1 MEDAE
6 IVDLYWSREE
16 RAIKET
22 DRKYGRMLYI
32 LSDRI
37 LRSPEDAE
45 ECLNDAY
52 VSAWNSMPSN
62 RPTYLG
68 SYIAKINR
76 NLSLN
81 RYERDLAQK
90 RGGNVVIT
98 ELSDCIPGEDPEEM
112 LRGEEIRRIL
122 NRFLEG
128 IDKEKRVVFVK
139 RYFFSE
145 SLAEISAAT
154 GLSEGKIKSILFRLR
169 QRLKQELK
177 EVEL

>member
-16 RAIKET
+16 RAIQET

-68 SYIAKINR
+68 SYMAKIIR

-81 RYERDLAQK
+81 RYERNLAQK
-90 RGGNVVIT
+90 RGGNVVMT
-98 ELSDCIPGEDPEEM
+98 ELSECIPGEDPEET

-128 IDKEKRVVFVK
+128 LDKEKRVVFVK

>member
-22 DRKYGRMLYI
+22 DSKYGRMLYI

-68 SYIAKINR
+68 SYMAKIIR

-81 RYERDLAQK
+81 RYERNLAQK
-90 RGGNVVIT
+90 RGRNVVMT
-98 ELSDCIPGEDPEEM
+98 ELSECIPGEDPEEI
-112 LRGEEIRRIL
+112 LRGEEIRRCCL
-122 NRFLEG
+122 PCPH
-128 IDKEKRVVFVK
+128 
-139 RYFFSE
+139 
-145 SLAEISAAT
+145 
-154 GLSEGKIKSILFRLR
+154 R
-169 QRLKQELK
+169 QRGKRSYSCTRYGSL
-177 EVEL
+177 